1 METDMFLPPPIDDS
15 LNHQQ
20 QPLQRLDEEIPPR
33 KQVSFQMDE
42 EPVMRQPQYYEPPQ
56 QYYYEPVPQYHQQL
70 PPVQEQKKT
79 DIFSELD
86 RTHWIILACAML
98 LAFFMGKSMT
108 PVIIRNT

>member
-15 LNHQQ
+15 LNHQ

-42 EPVMRQPQYYEPPQ
+42 EPVMRQQQYYEPPQ
-56 QYYYEPVPQYHQQL
+56 QYYYEPVQQYQPPPQ
-70 PPVQEQKKT
+70 VQVQKKS
-79 DIFSELD
+79 DIFSDLE
-86 RTHWIILACAML
+86 RSHWIILACAML